1 MKLRGDFEAIRTNLI
16 NKDPVPLLDICVG
29 EILREEQRLITEIVM
44 EQKAQNSVSIH
55 VSYVVQGKSKGGKDI
70 TNVQCYS
77 CRGFGHI
84 ATDCTKKF
92 YNYCKKMGHIIKDC
106 SIWPPKKSEIAYNI
120 LVGSS
125 NGPSSG
131 QSSITPEMVQQMIV
145 YAFSTL
151 SLSCNINSSP
161 KPWYFDSGASNHMTN
176 TVLSLN
182 NVKKYK
188 RSSDSYCRWKFI
200 TYNDCW

>member
-161 KPWYFDSGASNHMTN
+161 KPWYFDSG
-176 TVLSLN
+176 
-182 NVKKYK
+182 
-188 RSSDSYCRWKFI
+188 SSFWKDDREG
-200 TYNDCW
+200 T